1 MSQSLLAR
9 LSPLWLRE
17 YRRDKLSGDMTAGFI
32 VTVMLI
38 PQSLAYAMLAGL
50 PLEVGIYASIAPLIV
65 YAIFGTS
72 MTLAVGPVAVA
83 SLMTASALAPLAT
96 PGSPEYVAMAAQL
109 AMISGVMLFLFGVL
123 RLGAVAHF
131 LSHPVISGFISGSA
145 VLIAIS
151 QVKHVI
157 GISFPGRGVWENLV
171 GLASG
176 VDRINVATAAL
187 GLVSLIFLWWA
198 RGGLPKLLQR
208 LGIKDSLAS
217 TLSKLAPMLAVV
229 LTTLTVSFAGLDA
242 IGVKVVGEVPAGL
255 PSLAWAALD
264 WSNVSILWGPAL
276 LIGLVGFVE
285 SISVAQSLAIKRK
298 QRITP
303 DNELLGLG
311 AANMASALSGGFPV
325 TGGFARSVVNFAA
338 GAQTPL
344 AGVISAILMGLVLV
358 GFTDWFEK
366 LPQAVLAATIIV
378 AVTSLID
385 LTTLRRAW
393 KYDRADAVALMVTAL
408 GVIALGVEIGVLLG
422 VALSL
427 GVVIWR
433 SSHPHMAIVGR
444 VPGTEHF
451 RNVARH
457 KVETAPDAL
466 AIRIDENLF
475 FANAQTVEARLQSM
489 VAKAGDSTRKVLLI
503 LSAVNQIDS
512 TAVEML
518 EEFEHSLASQGKELW
533 FAEVKGPVADRL
545 NKSELGSKMQ
555 SRTAL
560 STNDL
565 MGAWIKA

>member
-50 PLEVGIYASIAPLIV
+50 PLEIGIYASIAPLIA

-157 GISFPGRGVWENLV
+157 GISFPGRGVWENLI
-171 GLASG
+171 GLVSG
-176 VDRINVATAAL
+176 VGRINVATAAL
-187 GLVSLIFLWWA
+187 GLASLTFLWWA

-242 IGVKVVGEVPAGL
+242 TGVKVVGEVPSGL
-255 PSLAWAALD
+255 PSLAWEALD

-303 DNELLGLG
+303 DKELLGLG
-311 AANMASALSGGFPV
+311 AANMASALSGGYPV

-393 KYDRADAVALMVTAL
+393 KYDRADAVALMATAL

-444 VPGTEHF
+444 VPGTEHY
-451 RNVARH
+451 RNVTRH

-475 FANAQTVEARLQSM
+475 FANAQIVEARLQSM

-560 STNDL
+560 SVNDL
-565 MGAWIKA
+565 MGAWIKP